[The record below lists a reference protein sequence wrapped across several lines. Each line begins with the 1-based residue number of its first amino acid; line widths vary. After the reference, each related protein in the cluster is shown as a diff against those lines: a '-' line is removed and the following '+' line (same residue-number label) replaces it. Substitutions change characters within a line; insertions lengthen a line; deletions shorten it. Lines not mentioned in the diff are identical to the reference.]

1 MSEQNLDSPIGRP
14 EIERIQ
20 RLSEAELDQLPFG
33 AVRLD
38 PAGRVLAYNR
48 AEAEMSGVARE
59 RALGRN
65 FFTEVAP
72 STDVPEFAGRF
83 HDGVRAG
90 RLHVTFPYVLENP
103 VEPRGVWVTLFYSGE
118 GGAAWVFLRDDRR
131 LTAPD

>member
-1 MSEQNLDSPIGRP
+1 MTEPNLDSPIGRP

-38 PAGRVLAYNR
+38 PAGRVLSFNR
-48 AEAEMSGVARE
+48 AEADLSGLGRD

-72 STDVPEFAGRF
+72 CTNAPEFAGRF

-90 RLHVTFPYVLENP
+90 RLHTTFPYVLEHA
-103 VEPRGVWVTLFYSGE
+103 VEPRNVWVTLFYNPDTSSG
-118 GGAAWVFLRDDRR
+118 WVFLRDDRR
-131 LTAPD
+131 LSTPD

>member
-1 MSEQNLDSPIGRP
+1 LSEDLDSQIGRT

-38 PAGRVLAYNR
+38 REGRVLAYNR
-48 AEAEMSGVARE
+48 AEAELSGLGRE

-83 HDGVRAG
+83 REGVRAG
-90 RLHVTFPYVLENP
+90 RLHTTFPYVLDHQ
-103 VEPRGVWVTLFYSGE
+103 VEPRNVWVTLFYSPESDTG
-118 GGAAWVFLRDDRR
+118 WLFLRDDRR
-131 LTAPD
+131 LSAPD